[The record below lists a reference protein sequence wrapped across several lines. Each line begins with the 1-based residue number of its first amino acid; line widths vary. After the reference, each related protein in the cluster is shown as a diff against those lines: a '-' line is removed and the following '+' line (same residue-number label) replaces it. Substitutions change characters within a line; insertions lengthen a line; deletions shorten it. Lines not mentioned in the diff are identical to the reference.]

1 MLSTR
6 TPNVYG
12 FSKDGARVYAVIHN
26 TTISAPEWQLLYIDV
41 ATSAETMLAAVD
53 LPPAVSSVIDFSMH
67 PDGRRFL
74 FTGGTFNYDIW
85 MLEGF
90 EQQKPLLDR
99 LLRRY

>member
-12 FSKDGARVYAVIHN
+12 FSKNGARVYAVIHN
-26 TTISAPEWQLLYIDV
+26 TGISAPEWQLLSIDV
-41 ATSAETMLAAVD
+41 ATSAEKILGAVD
-53 LPPAVSSVIDFSMH
+53 LPPAISSIGDFSIH
-67 PDGRRFL
+67 PDGKRFL
-74 FTGGTFNYDIW
+74 FSGGTFNYDIW